1 GRTWSRDLPHRP
13 VRRDARVGALALDD
27 ARARDVAG
35 VEEGAVAAVVARL
48 RMEVAP
54 ARAVEHPLE
63 HRLELHP
70 PRLEVGAPE
79 DDPPELAPPRR
90 EVVGGLPAGGVETEQ
105 HPAGEQVE
113 RELERPSAAEPA
125 RAEARAAT
133 GLVVDDPEAV
143 VAVVEP
149 VDLPAQA
156 QRAARERHL
165 ERRLRRERA
174 PPLLP
179 AAAERHLER
188 VAREAARLLELALEP
203 ADHVVQDLLP
213 VGLAEGE
220 QHLAVLGG
228 ELAVSESVE
237 QVAQDAVDELAAVA
251 RLDPADV
258 LRLLD
263 RPDAQDR
270 VEEVLQ
276 RAGRIPLET
285 GRRQRIALEEAPL
298 DARDRLLVGERP
310 VVDREGSLPP
320 ARAAKPRRAARPRL
334 EPEQRAV
341 ALDRGQRGA
350 ERDGARPS
358 GREAAHA
365 RKAVDHVDG
374 NAPAGDGEGGGAE
387 ERRREL
393 RAASRLRRAPRREQ
407 HLFAGGVHGERELER
422 LGVGA
427 AGAQRQRPAAARV
440 QPLALLVEQE
450 GVLPRRRRERPL
462 DEAEDGDGTEAQLP
476 ELVHV
481 EDVHAAT

>member
-213 VGLAEGE
+213 VGLPEERRAGPPFRLGPVELCLGEGE

-334 EPEQRAV
+334 EPLEHRTAEAGLELEQRAV

-407 HLFAGGVHGERELER
+407 HLFAGGVHGE
-422 LGVGA
+422 
-427 AGAQRQRPAAARV
+427 
-440 QPLALLVEQE
+440 
-450 GVLPRRRRERPL
+450 
-462 DEAEDGDGTEAQLP
+462 
-476 ELVHV
+476 
-481 EDVHAAT
+481 